1 MTVIWGLRIWIRVV
15 DRVRKLLSVLMTS
28 SMSVSTPICSTVKYS
43 MDLSAYRRSLSVAA
57 GVLCALAVLHALL
70 APLPAPSSLPS
81 SVAPRPPQVT
91 FSVEYSMDLSAY
103 RRSLSVAAG
112 VLCALAVLHALLAP
126 LPAPSSLPSSVA
138 PRPPQVT
145 FSVEY
150 SMDLSAYRRSLS
162 VAAGV
167 LCTLAVLHALLAPL
181 PAPSS
186 LPSSVAPR
194 PPQVTFSVEYSMDLS
209 AYRRSLSVAA
219 GVLCA
224 LAILHALLRTWGWS
238 KRAGKVAIDIVT
250 IVKFIVFV
258 CAGIANVFFVVCAG
272 VALWWLIFYKVSG
285 GSYIS

>member
-1 MTVIWGLRIWIRVV
+1 MTVIRGLRIWIRVG

-28 SMSVSTPICSTVKYS
+28 SMSVSTPICSAVEYS
-43 MDLSAYRRSLSVAA
+43 MYLSAYRRSLSVAA
-57 GVLCALAVLHALL
+57 GVLCAL
-70 APLPAPSSLPS
+70 S
-81 SVAPRPPQVT
+81 
-91 FSVEYSMDLSAY
+91 
-103 RRSLSVAAG
+103 
-112 VLCALAVLHALLAP
+112 
-126 LPAPSSLPSSVA
+126 
-138 PRPPQVT
+138 
-145 FSVEY
+145 
-150 SMDLSAYRRSLS
+150 
-162 VAAGV
+162 
-167 LCTLAVLHALLAPL
+167 VLHALLAPL